1 MKSAILKQL
10 SCTLCLLALLC
21 SCVSEGKYNHLRA
34 EYDSVMMLN
43 LAYQDQAYE
52 TDSLVASVIASFQ
65 ELSHVE
71 SMINV
76 NTLRGELPMSEQR
89 RIKKNINLLSERLA
103 ESNSSIE
110 LLIKRI
116 ENNGVASLRMQGTIS
131 LLREQLGKQQSRI
144 ETIATETMRK
154 VENIRSLD
162 ASIARLRAETDR
174 MKAHNLEQAEKL
186 RIKEDSLNVVY
197 YALGTKGD
205 FRAMRL
211 LNKEDRINV
220 DNAEL
225 SYLTKS
231 DRRELR
237 EVNMQSKTAR
247 LLSTHPRRTYKMRP
261 DAKGYLTLEILDPV
275 GFWEYSQVMLA
286 EVDY

>member
-1 MKSAILKQL
+1 MKSTILKKL
-10 SCTLCLLALLC
+10 SCIVGLIALLN
-21 SCVSEGKYNHLRA
+21 SCVSKGDYTHLRA

-43 LAYQDQAYE
+43 IAYQDQAYE
-52 TDSLVASVIASFQ
+52 TDSLVASVISSFQ
-65 ELSHVE
+65 ELSNVE

-76 NTLRGELPMSEQR
+76 NTLRGELPMGEQERIR
-89 RIKKNINLLSERLA
+89 RNINLLSDRLA

-116 ENNGVASLRMQGTIS
+116 ENNGVASMRMQGTIA
-131 LLREQLGKQQSRI
+131 LLREQLNKQQVRV

-162 ASIARLRAETDR
+162 NSIEHLRKETER
-174 MKAHNLEQAEKL
+174 MKNFNLEQADRL
-186 RIKEDSLNVVY
+186 RAKEDSLNTVY

-205 FRAMRL
+205 LKAMRL
-211 LNKEDRINV
+211 LNKEERVNV
-220 DNAEL
+220 DYAEL
-225 SYLTKS
+225 DYLTKA

-247 LLSTHPRRTYKMRP
+247 LLSTHPRKSYQMRP
-261 DAKGYLTLEILDPV
+261 DAKGYLTLVITDPIS
-275 GFWEYSQVMLA
+275 FWEYSQIMLA
-286 EVDY
+286 EVDF